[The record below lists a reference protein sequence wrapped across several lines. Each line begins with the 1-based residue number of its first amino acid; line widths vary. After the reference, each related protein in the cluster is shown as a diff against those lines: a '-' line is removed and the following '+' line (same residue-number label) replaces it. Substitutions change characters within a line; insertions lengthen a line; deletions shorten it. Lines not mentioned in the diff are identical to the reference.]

1 LIIFRGLLNLI
12 KPVKQKRWGGA
23 VYHVITEISRATSII
38 TIRQLEL
45 IIFLPLFLNYFLME
59 EKFAPFFK
67 IAIAIPHQF

>member
-12 KPVKQKRWGGA
+12 EPVKQKRWGGA
-23 VYHVITEISRATSII
+23 VPITEISRATSII

-59 EKFAPFFK
+59 EKFAPFLK